1 MARRRGLRALGWF
14 WAILLLAAA
23 GGAATLQWLGPPPPA
38 SVPAPGSP
46 TGPVAPQ
53 ASVAGPAA
61 APLAAPL
68 AAPPAAS
75 APPAAPVAE
84 EAAGRRVPGP
94 IPPPDPALEGPAP
107 DFPGAM
113 LPRRANDGRAP
124 MQFYAA
130 YADPAEQRPRVAVLL
145 AGLGMNQA
153 DSLAA
158 IRDLPAAVSLS
169 VSPYAADPAPLLA
182 AARAAGHEVL
192 LGIPMEP
199 QGYPLNDEG
208 SEALLTSLPEQEN
221 MRRLEWSLSR
231 LRGYAGATAALG
243 ALRGER
249 FAGAPELMGPVLH
262 DLAAR
267 GLFYIDPRPGA
278 PPPPGVVGR
287 SADVN
292 LDATASGGV
301 EAALERLAR
310 HAREH
315 GSALG
320 IIAITPAATEA
331 LAVWAH
337 SLDAGQIALVPV
349 SALAAAPKTASP
361 TTKAATP

>member
-14 WAILLLAAA
+14 WAILLVVLA
-23 GGAATLQWLGPPPPA
+23 GGAATLQWLGPPPHA
-38 SVPAPGSP
+38 SAP
-46 TGPVAPQ
+46 
-53 ASVAGPAA
+53 VAGPAA
-61 APLAAPL
+61 PAARLAAM
-68 AAPPAAS
+68 PA
-75 APPAAPVAE
+75 PAAPVAPAPIAPAAE
-84 EAAGRRVPGP
+84 EAAGRRVAGP
-94 IPPPDPALEGPAP
+94 IPPPDPALEEPAP
-107 DFPGAM
+107 DFPGTL

-124 MQFYAA
+124 MQVYAA
-130 YADPAEQRPRVAVLL
+130 YADPAELRPRVGVLL
-145 AGLGMNQA
+145 AGLGMNEA

-158 IRDLPAAVSLS
+158 IRELPAAVSLA

-208 SEALLTSLPEQEN
+208 SEALLTSLPQQEN
-221 MRRLEWSLSR
+221 LRRLEWSLSR

-243 ALRGER
+243 ALRGAR
-249 FAGAPELMGPVLH
+249 FAGTPELMGPVLH
-262 DLAAR
+262 ELAAR

-287 SADVN
+287 SADVD
-292 LDATASGGV
+292 LDAAASGGV
-301 EAALERLAR
+301 EAGLERLAR

-320 IIAITPAATEA
+320 IIAITPAAIEA

-349 SALAAAPKTASP
+349 SALAAAPKSAAP
-361 TTKAATP
+361 NAKAAPHE